1 VSLKD
6 YRERFVDRDAD
17 DRRRAV
23 VTKLKA
29 TRVGR
34 SDQTTTLGSASRA
47 PRSVVIVLDASVALK
62 WFVDDE
68 PLVDEARTVLDDIGR
83 QPAEYL
89 VPELFMNEL
98 LAVLSRLP
106 DATTGQVREALTLVE
121 TLGMARVANGHD
133 LLQVDSLN

>member
-1 VSLKD
+1 M
-6 YRERFVDRDAD
+6 
-17 DRRRAV
+17 
-23 VTKLKA
+23 
-29 TRVGR
+29 
-34 SDQTTTLGSASRA
+34 
-47 PRSVVIVLDASVALK
+47 IVLDASVALK

-133 LLQVDSLN
+133 LLQLDSLN

>member
-1 VSLKD
+1 M
-6 YRERFVDRDAD
+6 
-17 DRRRAV
+17 
-23 VTKLKA
+23 
-29 TRVGR
+29 
-34 SDQTTTLGSASRA
+34 
-47 PRSVVIVLDASVALK
+47 IVLDASVALK

-68 PLVDEARTVLDDIGR
+68 PLVDEARTVLDDFGR

-133 LLQVDSLN
+133 LLQLDSLN